1 LIINTI
7 FGLNDLPDKSMIV
20 QYLQIRLTELYF
32 LELNSLTNT
41 V

>member
-1 LIINTI
+1 
-7 FGLNDLPDKSMIV
+7 
-20 QYLQIRLTELYF
+20 LQIKLTELHL